1 MKQNLSEK
9 LDINGCYPNE
19 VEFANRINLAF
30 KKHDI
35 VIAKA
40 PMQYGKTNVMHL
52 LGNEFL
58 RPKLKVGEMI
68 IAMTAMSD
76 TSLLMQNQEKL
87 ERKQYINKKGKR
99 LDSNVMVVKMIP
111 DFRDNVEGFIK
122 QYNVKYIFFDECD
135 YGSGNNSV
143 FNKALFSRLNKAN
156 LNVKIL
162 LISATPYCALN
173 AVYTGELNAGI
184 VEASV
189 PKDYFGVSKM
199 LQRKMVIDIHN
210 INGDDTKI
218 PYTLIKDDK
227 LELSQE
233 FKTHLD
239 WFKSQK
245 GGCLGLIRAKDSYQ
259 AKILQELTN
268 QYCGINVETMSDVQ
282 GSFEAIAIGVKNSP
296 IKFMFENNQRLLKHK
311 IIYNKKKLLL
321 VVVNALSA
329 GKDLGDLKKYVRL
342 VIETRKNAVANGS
355 QGLIGRICGYHKNK
369 NIKIV
374 GSLPVLENYAALEND
389 SKVMNDPKFISSTL
403 ELGLDLSTQLKKGAN
418 TKTKIK
424 YNQTIKKF
432 NASDIRKET
441 PALRRLI
448 STNLM
453 WEDLKRTIKKPGLA
467 EKLRGHRDKNGIER
481 RSAINTQRKS
491 LYVKNPELFDKI
503 FEECE
508 NSTIDFGQR
517 FHRFRSEG
525 NDESRLRI
533 KVGIIF
539 DDTAK
544 GLPFYVIKRNDDG
557 VEETT
562 EASVRNTSCYIN

>member
-143 FNKALFSRLNKAN
+143 FNRALFSKLNKAN

>member
-1 MKQNLSEK
+1 
-9 LDINGCYPNE
+9 
-19 VEFANRINLAF
+19 
-30 KKHDI
+30 
-35 VIAKA
+35 
-40 PMQYGKTNVMHL
+40 
-52 LGNEFL
+52 
-58 RPKLKVGEMI
+58 
-68 IAMTAMSD
+68 
-76 TSLLMQNQEKL
+76 
-87 ERKQYINKKGKR
+87 
-99 LDSNVMVVKMIP
+99 
-111 DFRDNVEGFIK
+111 
-122 QYNVKYIFFDECD
+122 
-135 YGSGNNSV
+135 
-143 FNKALFSRLNKAN
+143 
-156 LNVKIL
+156 
-162 LISATPYCALN
+162 
-173 AVYTGELNAGI
+173 
-184 VEASV
+184 
-189 PKDYFGVSKM
+189 
-199 LQRKMVIDIHN
+199 
-210 INGDDTKI
+210 
-218 PYTLIKDDK
+218 
-227 LELSQE
+227 
-233 FKTHLD
+233 
-239 WFKSQK
+239 
-245 GGCLGLIRAKDSYQ
+245 
-259 AKILQELTN
+259 
-268 QYCGINVETMSDVQ
+268 
-282 GSFEAIAIGVKNSP
+282 
-296 IKFMFENNQRLLKHK
+296 
-311 IIYNKKKLLL
+311 L